1 MFVKNSR
8 WLTAL
13 LFLAAI
19 LLTGFSAPSK
29 DVKATWVWQTE
40 LIEDGGEKLL
50 EFARNEGIHLIY
62 LQINRDLPKK
72 TYETFVQHA
81 HEERVAVHAL
91 GGDPGW
97 ALTEY
102 RTAC

>member
-50 EFARNEGIHLIY
+50 EFARNEGINLIY
-62 LQINRDLPKK
+62 LQINRDLPKRPMK
-72 TYETFVQHA
+72 RSCSTRMRNA
-81 HEERVAVHAL
+81 SPSMRSAAIRD
-91 GGDPGW
+91 GP
-97 ALTEY
+97 
-102 RTAC
+102 